1 VAGGRGEYCTRD
13 RRGMMFMRVFVYE
26 DQAPFEKMQVS
37 TFNRLRFLTRKLID
51 DLEEGSKIFV
61 FRLTDR
67 DLTTQ
72 EIDDLHAAMRAYGNN
87 TLLYVRYE
95 DDAHSNGTVEVVR
108 PGLLVGYMDRFK
120 LSRTDHLSSA
130 PPTASWLAVCR
141 NAYALWRSVDPA

>member
-1 VAGGRGEYCTRD
+1 
-13 RRGMMFMRVFVYE
+13 MMFMRTFVYE

-37 TFNRLRFLTRKLID
+37 AFNRLRFLTRKLID

-61 FRLTDR
+61 FRLIDR

-72 EIDDLHAAMRAYGNN
+72 EIYDLHAAMRAYGNN

-95 DDAHSNGTVEVVR
+95 DETHPNGTVEAVT

-120 LSRTDHLSSA
+120 QSRTKQLSSA
-130 PPTASWLAVCR
+130 PATASWLTVCR
-141 NAYALWRSVDPA
+141 NAYSLWRTSIAQ